1 MWFGAQV
8 VAHVLWWELI
18 VRRILGGQR
27 VSASSAQRYGRI
39 ARRFRDLAVSM
50 GGVLI
55 KIGQFISSRVDVLP
69 VEITDELA
77 GLQDEVPAE
86 RFEDI
91 RAVIETELKQP
102 LDQAFAF
109 FGSTEQAAASLGQA
123 HRARL
128 HTGEHVVVKV
138 QRPGIAL
145 IVDTDMDAVRT
156 VLRWIRNYPPLRRRV
171 DVMALLDEFSR
182 TLYEELDYVLEAENA
197 LKFAANFADMP
208 NVIVPRP
215 YRQLST
221 RRVLVLE
228 DVEGIKITD
237 FAGLAAAGV
246 ERKEVAQRLFD
257 VYMKQVFEDGFFHA
271 DPHPGNLFIH
281 PLEPLGNG
289 APGDSPRP
297 FKLAFVDF
305 GMTGHVA
312 PTVRAQLRQA
322 LVGLALRDPGRII
335 QVANELGFFLPEAD
349 LGLVK
354 KAMEQVF
361 ARFYGMSMAELRD
374 LDMRELQAFLGQF
387 RELLFQMPIQLPQ
400 DYIYLG
406 RTVGILSGMATHLDP
421 DFNAWLVI
429 QPYAEKLISDEVTG
443 EWRHWLEQA
452 GELLAVLLRMPAAA
466 DQVLTRL
473 LADQL
478 VVRVAPTPGIDRQ
491 VALVVSAMDR
501 LRWTV
506 TFAALVASGA
516 LLIINQHEDWGSLLL
531 VSALVVTGLSWL
543 KDR

>member
-1 MWFGAQV
+1 MRR
-8 VAHVLWWELI
+8 VLGE
-18 VRRILGGQR
+18 QR
-27 VSASSAQRYGRI
+27 VNASAAQRYGRI

-69 VEITDELA
+69 AEITDELA

-91 RAVIETELKQP
+91 RAVIEAELKQP
-102 LDQAFAF
+102 LEQAFAF
-109 FGSTEQAAASLGQA
+109 FDPTEQAAASLGQA
-123 HRARL
+123 HRGCL
-128 HTGEHVVVKV
+128 HSGENVVVKV

-145 IVDTDMDAVRT
+145 IVDTDLAAVRT

-171 DVMALLDEFSR
+171 DVIALQDEFSR

-197 LKFAANFADMP
+197 LKFAANFADIP

-215 YRQLST
+215 YRPLST

-237 FAGLAAAGV
+237 FAQLAAAGV

-271 DPHPGNLFIH
+271 DPHPGNLFVH
-281 PLEPLGNG
+281 PAD
-289 APGDSPRP
+289 APGEGPRP

-305 GMTGHVA
+305 GMTGRVA
-312 PTVRAQLRQA
+312 PSVRTQLRQA
-322 LVGLALRDPGRII
+322 LVGLALRDPGRIV
-335 QVANELGFFLPEAD
+335 QVADDLGFFLPGAD
-349 LGLVK
+349 LGLMT

-361 ARFYGMSMAELRD
+361 ARFYGMSMAELRE
-374 LDMRELQAFLGQF
+374 LDMRELQAFLDQF

-406 RTVGILSGMATHLDP
+406 RTIGILSGMATGLDP
-421 DFNAWLVI
+421 DFNAWLAL
-429 QPYAEKLISDEVTG
+429 QPYAEQLVSDEMSG
-443 EWRHWLEQA
+443 EWRHWLGQA
-452 GELLAVLLRMPAAA
+452 GELLTVMLRMPTAA
-466 DQVLTRL
+466 DRLLTRL

-478 VVRVAPTPGIDRQ
+478 VVRVSPTPEINHQ
-491 VALVVSAMDR
+491 VDLVVAAMDR

-506 TFAALVASGA
+506 AFAALVASGA
-516 LLIINQHEDWGSLLL
+516 LLIINQHQDWGSLLL
-531 VSALVVTGLSWL
+531 ISALLVAGLSWL
-543 KDR
+543 KER